1 MGTLAQ
7 KLARCREMKGLSQQ
21 ALAERANVT
30 QSSISRI
37 ETGLLKNP
45 GVICLQRLATALDVS
60 LLDLLETKLQTQ
72 RQEKGNDECGGKY

>member
-7 KLARCREMKGLSQQ
+7 QFARYREMKGLSQQ
-21 ALAERANVT
+21 ALAKQANVP

-45 GVICLQRLATALDVS
+45 GVICLQRLAIALDVS
-60 LLDLLETKLQTQ
+60 LLDLMETK
-72 RQEKGNDECGGKY
+72 N

>member
-7 KLARCREMKGLSQQ
+7 KLAKYREMKGLSQQ
-21 ALAERANVT
+21 ALAKQANIP

-45 GVICLQRLATALDVS
+45 GVICLQRLANALDVS
-60 LLDLLETKLQTQ
+60 LLDLMESKI
-72 RQEKGNDECGGKY
+72 